1 MKKPRTPC
9 LSAACVLRSRNLLLF
24 SAIPPSEAVTLQP
37 ENTDY
42 LIAASRMAFAL
53 EDYEYAEAGLVK
65 VLSTYRGTAVG
76 DGTKPLVVL
85 DNLANLYRIQGKTG
99 AAKSALNEA
108 LAVKTALYG
117 ENHPMVIHGLYR
129 LAELD
134 LVSAN
139 YGEASH
145 HLRRAVD
152 ILDASQSPIEDQ
164 DGAALLHNMGIQS
177 RLFLAYSG
185 VIMLVVL
192 AMMIAVSWSFQRGLG
207 DYLHKIERERLDKIA
222 STLANAYGEAGDWS
236 FLRHDEPAWTRLLDQ
251 ALGQSSTGQVPN
263 PASRHPPPSPSVPL
277 RPGPPPPRHDDE
289 RIPPSHRPP
298 VRPAPPPFPG
308 PIAAAP
314 PDAEGISRP
323 PRPGKPDRA
332 MPLRGTGDF
341 RLRLR
346 LLDENDHPV
355 FGPREVDGAETRRD
369 IVWQDQVVGYLVLRK
384 SSEIVDELAEG
395 FELDQR
401 RTYIPIM
408 LLGLLLAMGTSM
420 VLARRL
426 LKPVHQLAA
435 GGANRNSDT
444 VPVLA

>member
-236 FLRHDEPAWTRLLDQ
+236 FLRHDEPAWTRLLD
-251 ALGQSSTGQVPN
+251 
-263 PASRHPPPSPSVPL
+263 
-277 RPGPPPPRHDDE
+277 
-289 RIPPSHRPP
+289 
-298 VRPAPPPFPG
+298 
-308 PIAAAP
+308 
-314 PDAEGISRP
+314 
-323 PRPGKPDRA
+323 
-332 MPLRGTGDF
+332 
-341 RLRLR
+341 
-346 LLDENDHPV
+346 ENDHPV

-369 IVWQDQVVGYLVLRK
+369 IVWHDQVVGYLVLRK